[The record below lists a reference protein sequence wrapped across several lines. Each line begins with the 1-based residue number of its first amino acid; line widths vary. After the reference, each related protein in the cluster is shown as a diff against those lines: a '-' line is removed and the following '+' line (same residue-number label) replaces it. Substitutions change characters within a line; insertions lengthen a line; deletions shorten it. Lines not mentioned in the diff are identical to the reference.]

1 MAWQDAPAIYFRNSN
16 GNESRT
22 GFSSPPPPS
31 SPSAASSS
39 SQLSRST
46 GGGRKPPFNMPD
58 PLHQHDDDAPLYD
71 PRGLMVRTRKAST
84 GASSQGTSERSREG
98 SIVDQATSVMAA
110 SPPSMLVG
118 RGFSPSRDDDGD
130 VMMRDHQ
137 TSTNA
142 SSTSTTLPPPPT
154 ALDTITQGQELGALS
169 SKSLPVHPT
178 TRSKASFNRLRV
190 GSSGAPAPPT
200 TTTEPSSSQ
209 SSPMPDRSSEV
220 AIPPSARGIP
230 ISRSRA
236 SSTSTTTTTGTGP
249 VSPAASWLS
258 SFSPG
263 ASINGPSASFGML
276 RAGDE
281 EGFVIGGYTLGRELG
296 QGAFGVVRE
305 ATRVKGS
312 STGEPERVAVKIIRH
327 QLLGHAQSAGAYAQ
341 EPVSVVGEALRR
353 SASGYRLPP
362 RDRRLSNFE
371 RERHRSSS
379 SPIPSP
385 DVQSAANRS
394 AFASLR
400 LNDSP
405 KPTPEPEIEP
415 TTSFIESLL
424 AREIHLW
431 QQLARHPNLLNLLT
445 TTRTDEFTY
454 IFMPICEGG
463 TLLEFLNA
471 GGVTAAVRGG
481 QNKPRSKSSIGPAF
495 GSTPNENIT
504 PTRAGLSPQVV
515 LPIFAQIVEGLN
527 YLHVDARVL
536 HRDIKLENIFFDERD
551 QAWKISDFG
560 LAESLLSAYP
570 TLPEPPR
577 PASPTKA
584 GGLSTHGYGSIT
596 PGQSL
601 ASLSRANSVSRPD
614 HHHHH
619 HQHASDRSSSLNH
632 GSSAP
637 LFDAIAEHLHPAG
650 SLPYC
655 SPEQM
660 ASPTPILSP
669 SIDIWALGCV
679 LYALLFGSLPFI
691 DDFEPRLRSKIMKG
705 LWEVPA
711 GSTRLDEDVL
721 EVLRGCLCFDPTQ
734 RWDVGMIRQSRWVR
748 KFYDPP
754 PTPSRGRSS
763 RRKGLLPS
771 GTDRESSSS
780 SSRSSSAVRTTARS
794 SSRSSAAVKHLGISA
809 RTRSVE
815 RSNLEKEDRKMR
827 WERGRK
833 ERRQSLTQN
842 GSVCSS
848 RSASRGRETSVE
860 TTHTNGGGPRG
871 RSRVTESSRNRT
883 GSREELR
890 SQSRS
895 QSRALGRVEERS
907 AREQPY

>member
-1 MAWQDAPAIYFRNSN
+1 MAWQDTSTVYFRNNNSSN
-16 GNESRT
+16 NNNQHHEPSASRT
-22 GFSSPPPPS
+22 AFSSPPPPS

-46 GGGRKPPFNMPD
+46 GGGRKPLFNMPD
-58 PLHQHDDDAPLYD
+58 PLHQNDDNVPLYD

-98 SIVDQATSVMAA
+98 SLVDQGSSSVMAT
-110 SPPSMLVG
+110 SPPSMFVG
-118 RGFSPSRDDDGD
+118 RGFSPGRDDDGD
-130 VMMRDHQ
+130 VMMQDHQ
-137 TSTNA
+137 
-142 SSTSTTLPPPPT
+142 
-154 ALDTITQGQELGALS
+154 GEELGAS
-169 SKSLPVHPT
+169 SSRSVPLHPT
-178 TRSKASFNRLRV
+178 TRTKASFNRLRV
-190 GSSGAPAPPT
+190 GSSGAPAPPST
-200 TTTEPSSSQ
+200 TAEISSNQ
-209 SSPMPDRSSEV
+209 TSPLPGHSSEV
-220 AIPPSARGIP
+220 AIPARARGIP

-258 SFSPG
+258 SFSPSG
-263 ASINGPSASFGML
+263 SANGPSTSFGML

-281 EGFVIGGYTLGRELG
+281 EGFVIGGYTLGRQLG

-312 STGEPERVAVKIIRH
+312 STGEPEKVAVKIIRH
-327 QLLGHAQSAGAYAQ
+327 QLLGHAQSAGAFVQ
-341 EPVSVVGEALRR
+341 EPVSIVGEALRR
-353 SASGYRLPP
+353 SASGYRLPA

-371 RERHRSSS
+371 RERHRSTS
-379 SPIPSP
+379 SPVPSP
-385 DVQSAANRS
+385 DKQSAANQS
-394 AFASLR
+394 AFASLQ

-405 KPTPEPEIEP
+405 KPTPEPEMEP
-415 TTSFIESLL
+415 KTSFIESLL

-445 TTRTDEFTY
+445 TTRTDDFTY

-463 TLLEFLNA
+463 TLLEYLNA
-471 GGVTAAVRGG
+471 GGVTAALRGDR
-481 QNKPRSKSSIGPAF
+481 NKPKSRSSIGPGF
-495 GSTPNENIT
+495 GDAQNEDTT
-504 PTRAGLSPQVV
+504 PTRVGLLPRVV
-515 LPIFAQIVEGLN
+515 LPIFAQLVEGLY

-536 HRDIKLENIFFDERD
+536 HRDIKLENILFDEKD
-551 QAWKISDFG
+551 QTWKIADFG

-577 PASPTKA
+577 PASPTKG

-619 HQHASDRSSSLNH
+619 HHHAHASDRSASLNH
-632 GSSAP
+632 GAAAP

-691 DDFEPRLRSKIMKG
+691 DEYEPRLRSKIMKG
-705 LWEVPA
+705 IWEIPP
-711 GSTRLDEDVL
+711 SSPKLDEDVI

-734 RWDVGMIRQSRWVR
+734 RWDVGRIRESRWLR
-748 KFYDPP
+748 AFYDPP
-754 PTPSRGRSS
+754 PTPSRGRQSG
-763 RRKGLLPS
+763 RRSLLPL
-771 GTDRESSSS
+771 GKTDQESTSS
-780 SSRSSSAVRTTARS
+780 SSRSPSAVRKATRS
-794 SSRSSAAVKHLGISA
+794 SSRSSATVKHLGISA

-827 WERGRK
+827 WERGRE
-833 ERRQSLTQN
+833 ERRQSQSQSQTQTQN

-848 RSASRGRETSVE
+848 RSASRGRETSVD
-860 TTHTNGGGPRG
+860 TTGTSGAGARG
-871 RSRVTESSRNRT
+871 RSRVRESSRNRT
-883 GSREELR
+883 GSREGLR

-895 QSRALGRVEERS
+895 LSRALGRVEERS
-907 AREQPY
+907 ARGQPY